1 MGINFSLSLF
11 IYSTFRKNFRIEYLR
26 MSQEYIV
33 LNEAESKDETTVKKD
48 PLLIAKNLQSL
59 MLKYKIILFLCFI
72 YIFWDF
78 REIYFTPRLKGLNLV
93 DEKSIDYKNL
103 IENDIFKNEYLNLA
117 RELSFIDLD
126 QLLGND
132 SNLMAFFLSTS

>member
-1 MGINFSLSLF
+1 
-11 IYSTFRKNFRIEYLR
+11 

-72 YIFWDF
+72 YIFF
-78 REIYFTPRLKGLNLV
+78 EIL
-93 DEKSIDYKNL
+93 EKYILLLDSK
-103 IENDIFKNEYLNLA
+103 
-117 RELSFIDLD
+117 DL
-126 QLLGND
+126 
-132 SNLMAFFLSTS
+132 T

>member
-33 LNEAESKDETTVKKD
+33 LNEAESKDETIVKKD

-59 MLKYKIILFLCFI
+59 MLKYISILFFSYI
-72 YIFWDF
+72 YIVL
-78 REIYFTPRLKGLNLV
+78 EI
-93 DEKSIDYKNL
+93 
-103 IENDIFKNEYLNLA
+103 
-117 RELSFIDLD
+117 
-126 QLLGND
+126 
-132 SNLMAFFLSTS
+132 